1 MRFLTRMAVL
11 FYVTFVLFVGCFTI
25 LFVLNHVSLQNVLLA
40 LYAIYRDQTLQLAV
54 GGMAGALLLINYV
67 FYQLFSVNTHREK
80 IIAFDNPSGRVSV
93 ALAALEDM
101 IRRTLVR
108 LSEIKDVRVNI
119 RASGRGLRVRIRSV
133 LCSEVNIPEAT
144 SKVQE
149 LTRKKIQD
157 IIGLDEP
164 VNVSVYIGKIISEC
178 PKEKRPNKRQQDE
191 EGSEADVPFQGYRA

>member
-25 LFVLNHVSLQNVLLA
+25 LYVLNYVSFQNVLLA
-40 LYAIYRDQTLQLAV
+40 LYVIYRDQTLQWAV
-54 GGMAGALLLINYV
+54 GGMAAALLLINYI

-93 ALAALEDM
+93 ALAALEDL

-108 LSEIKDVRVNI
+108 LSEIKDVRVSI

-149 LTRKKIQD
+149 LTRRKIQD

-178 PKEKRPNKRQQDE
+178 PKEKRPNKRQQDAE
-191 EGSEADVPFQGYRA
+191 ESEAEVPFQGYRA